1 MAATKSPAAP
11 ARAPPRTSASSPFLG
26 DDLERARSVASL
38 GVVVDEA
45 SFRLGIDVPAGEWGV
60 VQAYEKPFI
69 SLPWLGTIVLG
80 AGFVV
85 SFGRRVSEQKR

>member
-1 MAATKSPAAP
+1 M
-11 ARAPPRTSASSPFLG
+11 
-26 DDLERARSVASL
+26 ASL

-45 SFRLGIDVPAGEWGV
+45 AIRLGVDVPAEGWGV

-85 SFGRRVSEQKR
+85 SFGRRVSVQKR